1 MPQRT
6 SDVGSGDEP
15 DTRDVVMRIIMYLIS
30 MLLGRRGG
38 MLAGLL
44 GGPLLGALM
53 GMLRKRGSGGGGGS
67 SQSGGLGGG
76 GLGDLLDKFRGAG
89 LGNKA
94 DSWVQKGPNQNLTP
108 DEVEKGLGAD
118 QLQELSKQTGL
129 SVDEI
134 RKRLSKGLP
143 QLVDH
148 VTPDGAV
155 PNESGLEGILGKL
168 GKYVGQ

>member
-1 MPQRT
+1 
-6 SDVGSGDEP
+6 
-15 DTRDVVMRIIMYLIS
+15 MRIVMYLIS

-53 GMLRKRGSGGGGGS
+53 GMLRKRGAGGGGGGS
-67 SQSGGLGGG
+67 SQGGLGGG

-89 LGNKA
+89 LGHKA
-94 DSWVQKGPNQNLTP
+94 DSWVRKGPNENLTP
-108 DEVEKGLGAD
+108 QEVEEGLGAD

-129 SVDEI
+129 SVEEI
-134 RKRLSKGLP
+134 RKRLAKGLP

-148 VTPDGAV
+148 VTPDAAV
-155 PNESGLEGILGKL
+155 PSEAGLEGILGKL
-168 GKYVGQ
+168 GKYVGR

>member
-108 DEVEKGLGAD
+108 DEVEKGLGANRTLRRRD
-118 QLQELSKQTGL
+118 SQ
-129 SVDEI
+129 
-134 RKRLSKGLP
+134 
-143 QLVDH
+143 
-148 VTPDGAV
+148 AA
-155 PNESGLEGILGKL
+155 LEGTPPARRSRDTRRRGSER
-168 GKYVGQ
+168 VRP